1 MNDTAQD
8 DSELAAVYAE
18 SVERERQAWEAL
30 QSFPPGSVG
39 RARAWETWSRAIT
52 FTNRA
57 WRQLNIDRISH
68 GSRHGA
74 AGHHA
79 GA

>member
-1 MNDTAQD
+1 MNTGPD

-18 SVERERQAWEAL
+18 SVERERQAWQAL
-30 QSFPPGSVG
+30 QSFPPGSIG
-39 RARAWETWSRAIT
+39 RAQAWEVWSRAIT
-52 FTNRA
+52 FTNQA
-57 WRQLNIDRISH
+57 WRRLSADRITH
-68 GSRHGA
+68 GSRHDA